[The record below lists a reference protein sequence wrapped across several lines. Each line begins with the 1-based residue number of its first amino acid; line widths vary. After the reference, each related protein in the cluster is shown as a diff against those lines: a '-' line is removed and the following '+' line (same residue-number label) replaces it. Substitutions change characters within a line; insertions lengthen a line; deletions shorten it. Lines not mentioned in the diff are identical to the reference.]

1 MSNEPV
7 TLTNPET
14 GETWTSGKRGRL
26 PKWVEVMRENGTV
39 IPRAVPASKK
49 VEQPTIPGALR
60 VWKYVGQ
67 TGEDGDADV
76 RQNGASA
83 LIIAK
88 DRVAALTV
96 ANPTFRSPISGS
108 EMDLMWRELD
118 DESVAVLHSSG
129 MDVTKPAI
137 YQSTGKEM
145 QPWEA
150 RKPLTSA
157 IN

>member
-39 IPRAVPASKK
+39 IPRATPASKK
-49 VEQPTIPGALR
+49 EVQPTIPGALR

-67 TGEDGDADV
+67 CGEDGDCDD
-76 RQNGASA
+76 RQSTARC

-88 DRVAALTV
+88 DRVAAITL
-96 ANPTFRSPISGS
+96 ANPTFRSHISNS
-108 EMDLMWRELD
+108 EMEVMWRELD
-118 DESVAVLHSSG
+118 DDAVALIHANG
-129 MDVTKPAI
+129 MDVTKPAV
-137 YQSTGKEM
+137 YQSTGKA
-145 QPWEA
+145 WEV
-150 RKPLTSA
+150 RLPL
-157 IN
+157 

>member
-39 IPRAVPASKK
+39 IPRATPAGKK
-49 VEQPTIPGALR
+49 EVQPTIPGALR

-67 TGEDGDADV
+67 TGEDGNDDP
-76 RQNGASA
+76 RQTTARC

-88 DRVAALTV
+88 DRVAAITI
-96 ANPTFRSPISGS
+96 ANPTFRSHISNS
-108 EMDLMWRELD
+108 EMDVMWREQD
-118 DESVAVLHSSG
+118 DDAVALLHGSG
-129 MDVTKPAI
+129 IDVTKPAV
-137 YQSTGKEM
+137 YQSTGKA
-145 QPWEA
+145 WEV
-150 RKPLTSA
+150 RHPLTSA
-157 IN
+157 IS